1 LDQERLIAIEGRIA
15 NGILSEHDQFRE
27 LIEAYALGALD
38 VNERAALEAHLATG
52 CAECAKTLEE
62 ARLVVTQLAYLAPL
76 AEPSEMLRARVLRS
90 VRADAA
96 ASGGSGGGGG
106 SQSMQAGAQ
115 RSSIPLWLWAG
126 IAALLL
132 FSLYSSWEARKMQQ
146 DVADMNQH
154 AAAEFKERKQLE
166 HELTVAKHE
175 ALILTDPNSKKIEI
189 MPSDKDMPKIEAMWH
204 AQMGIY
210 VTAQKMPMPK
220 NNKVLQLWLIPKKAG
235 AKPMPSHVFWP
246 DANGKI
252 GEMVANPPDDMS
264 DTKALAVTEEPAGG
278 SPQPTSTP
286 LWVGGVS

>member
-1 LDQERLIAIEGRIA
+1 LDQERFVAIEGRIA
-15 NGILSEHDQFRE
+15 NGIVSEHDQFRE

-38 VNERAALEAHLATG
+38 ANERAALEAHLASG
-52 CAECAKTLEE
+52 CPECAKALEE
-62 ARLVVTQLAYLAPL
+62 ARLVVSQLAYLAPP
-76 AEPSEMLRARVLRS
+76 AEPSEMLRARVLRT

-96 ASGGSGGGGG
+96 ASGGSGSGGA
-106 SQSMQAGAQ
+106 SQSMQAGTQ
-115 RSSIPLWLWAG
+115 RSSIPMWLWAG

-146 DVADMNQH
+146 DVAEMNQH
-154 AAAEFKERKQLE
+154 AAAELKERKQLE
-166 HELTVAKHE
+166 EQLTMAKHE
-175 ALILTDPNSKKIEI
+175 AWILTDPNSKKIEI

-204 AQMGIY
+204 PQMGIY
-210 VTAQKMPMPK
+210 VTAQQMPMPK
-220 NNKVLQLWLIPKKAG
+220 NNKVLQLWLIPKTPG

-252 GEMVANPPDDMS
+252 GEMVANPPDKMS

-278 SPQPTSTP
+278 SPQPTSNP